1 MSEADA
7 LKLCL
12 RLRVRHHPRRSGMGT
27 MNEHPS
33 HTTTDLTITAD
44 AFAPD
49 AGASTGSTAAP
60 SSGRRGRSTSGSGVR
75 SREGRR
81 HASATPLF
89 APRYHRAQIRPQHQ
103 KGVVRRR
110 PRRTSAL
117 ILLLVATACSSEK
130 TPTQPPAPESPSVSS
145 TTTTAPASP
154 ASVARRLGRW
164 TPPPPQSVLAL
175 TRTALYALAP
185 SSSSDWQVVWRDWPV
200 DLGTPTTLTGGR
212 DHVLV
217 GFWTN
222 GNRLTVARLQR
233 SGEIDVVLT
242 PSADELFV
250 EGHHPQLVGNDI
262 CWAGR
267 AAASFKRVGIYCAS
281 LSDQKPRRVLH
292 RLAERSQVIESVHD
306 IAISDDGRRAVVSVY
321 HHTQP
326 PYGYSYATLE
336 LNDDSLPAD
345 APPLY
350 GYPGDALPPSP
361 PQSAMVHF
369 ALTDF
374 ATRAGWVG
382 GEPAAFFCVPDQPPG
397 SPAACGLVRRGSAP
411 YPLDTWRRGERDVPP
426 AARGALAVFVN
437 QESGLNIL
445 AWDGSGWSLSRSHA
459 LPTDPPLEIDVW

>member
-1 MSEADA
+1 MSV
-7 LKLCL
+7 L
-12 RLRVRHHPRRSGMGT
+12 V
-27 MNEHPS
+27 
-33 HTTTDLTITAD
+33 
-44 AFAPD
+44 
-49 AGASTGSTAAP
+49 
-60 SSGRRGRSTSGSGVR
+60 
-75 SREGRR
+75 
-81 HASATPLF
+81 
-89 APRYHRAQIRPQHQ
+89 
-103 KGVVRRR
+103 
-110 PRRTSAL
+110 
-117 ILLLVATACSSEK
+117 LLLVATACFSEK
-130 TPTQPPAPESPSVSS
+130 TPTQPPPPASPSISS
-145 TTTTAPASP
+145 TVTTATAPASP
-154 ASVARRLGRW
+154 ASVLRRLSRW

-185 SSSSDWQVVWRDWPV
+185 SSSDWQVVWRDWPV

-222 GNRLTVARLQR
+222 GNRLTVARLQH
-233 SGEIDVVLT
+233 SGDVDVVLT
-242 PSADELFV
+242 PSADEQFI

-267 AAASFKRVGIYCAS
+267 AAVSFKRVGIYCAS
-281 LSDQKPRRVLH
+281 LSDQQPRRVLH

-336 LNDDSLPAD
+336 LNGNSLPTD

-350 GYPGDALPPSP
+350 GYPGDAVSSSP

-374 ATRAGWVG
+374 ATRAGWIAS
-382 GEPAAFFCVPDQPPG
+382 EPAAFFCTPDQPPG
-397 SPAACGLVRRGSAP
+397 SPAAACGLVRRGSDP
-411 YPLDTWRRGERDVPP
+411 YPLDAWRRGERDVPP

-437 QESGLNIL
+437 QENGLNIL
-445 AWDGSGWSLSRSHA
+445 AWDGSGWSLSRRHA
-459 LPTDPPLEIDVW
+459 LPADPPLEIDVW